1 MTPDRLIDWS
11 ISITICVIVLSI
23 TGVQDWV
30 AKLFGSK
37 FSKRELEE
45 KVASLESRIENLEKT
60 H

>member
-1 MTPDRLIDWS
+1 
-11 ISITICVIVLSI
+11 
-23 TGVQDWV
+23 V